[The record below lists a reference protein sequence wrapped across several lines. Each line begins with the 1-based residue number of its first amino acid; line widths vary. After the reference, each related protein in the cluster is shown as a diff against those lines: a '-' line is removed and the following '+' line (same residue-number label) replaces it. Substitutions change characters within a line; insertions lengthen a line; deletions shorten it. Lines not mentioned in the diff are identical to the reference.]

1 MNNLHINNLG
11 VVNYENFPIFNQ
23 LKKMNDIEKFDV
35 FAFKSCG
42 GSCGDSNCS

>member
-1 MNNLHINNLG
+1 MQNLSVNKLG
-11 VVNYENFPIFNQ
+11 QVDLSKYPLAQKLRMLAYHESY
-23 LKKMNDIEKFDV
+23 DI

>member
-1 MNNLHINNLG
+1 
-11 VVNYENFPIFNQ
+11 
-23 LKKMNDIEKFDV
+23 MNDLKINELGIVDYDKFPFVKELEQMSEKEKYDV